1 MNKSKKLKD
10 FKKLQFSD
18 DFMFGIVMR
27 NEKICKRIL
36 EIILDLKISK
46 ITYPEGQKS
55 IDMTVAA
62 KSIRLDVYVEN
73 AEHTA
78 VYNIEMQTTLNKNL
92 PKRSRYYQGLIDLNL
107 LEKGNDYKHLKKSFV
122 IFICTSDPFGRDA
135 YVYTFENRCVQMPDL
150 ALGDDAVKI
159 FLNAGGFK
167 GKIGQELK
175 GLLEYI
181 NTGIPTDSFTEK
193 LETEV
198 RKIRNNERWRRDYMT
213 LEMKLNEE
221 REEAYEE
228 GREEG
233 LAEGLEKGRNIL
245 ISLVLDG
252 LLTNEQAAER
262 AGLSLDEFQKKKQEY
277 LKRKS

>member
-10 FKKLQFSD
+10 FTKLQFSD

-228 GREEG
+228 GLEE
-233 LAEGLEKGRNIL
+233 GRNIL

-252 LLTNEQAAER
+252 LLTDEQAAER

-277 LKRKS
+277 LVTVQP

>member
-10 FKKLQFSD
+10 FTKLQFSD

-78 VYNIEMQTTLNKNL
+78 VYNIEMQTTLKKNL

-122 IFICTSDPFGRDA
+122 IFICTGDPFGRDA

-150 ALGDDAVKI
+150 ALGDAAIKI

-198 RKIRNNERWRRDYMT
+198 RKIRKNERWRRDYMT

-228 GREEG
+228 GLEE
-233 LAEGLEKGRNIL
+233 GRNIL

-252 LLTNEQAAER
+252 LLTDEQAAER

-277 LKRKS
+277 LVTVQP